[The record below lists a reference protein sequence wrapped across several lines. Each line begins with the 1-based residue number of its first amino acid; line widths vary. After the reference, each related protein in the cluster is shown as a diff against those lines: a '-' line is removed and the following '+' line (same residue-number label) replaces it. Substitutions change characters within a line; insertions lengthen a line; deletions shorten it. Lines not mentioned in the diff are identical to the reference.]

1 VIGNLGGWQVE
12 ILPVSLSHV
21 NEEDKLKKETQV
33 PVYVHKVDVEGPRED
48 LPPSEITGSEQ
59 DVDKWR
65 DRALRL
71 QAEMENFRKRRRRL
85 AEEHIAE
92 ERERLLRPFLRVA
105 DDLERGWNAPDI
117 DVQELKRG
125 VEMTHQG
132 LMRALEKQGITVIE
146 AEGKAFD
153 TQWHEAVGVVPHEN
167 VDLPSDT
174 VVKVVQKGYQIDD
187 RVLRPARVIVVA

>member
-1 VIGNLGGWQVE
+1 M
-12 ILPVSLSHV
+12 LPVSLPYV

-33 PVYVHKVDVEGPRED
+33 PVYVPGVNAKDTPED
-48 LPPSEITGSEQ
+48 LPPSEMTESEQ
-59 DVDKWR
+59 DVDEWR

-71 QAEMENFRKRRRRL
+71 QAEMENFRKRQRRL

-105 DDLERGWNAPDI
+105 DDLERGLNAPDI

-125 VEMTHQG
+125 VELTHQG

-146 AEGKAFD
+146 AEGKVFD

-187 RVLRPARVIVVA
+187 LVLRPARVIVVA